1 MAGYTDGIHQVGW
14 VPDTSERP
22 PSLFIEGGIDWN
34 GKRNAIRELKGWIRQ
49 LLLIETFH
57 Y

>member
-1 MAGYTDGIHQVGW
+1 M
-14 VPDTSERP
+14 E
-22 PSLFIEGGIDWN
+22 LFT